1 MRRARSAVSDSF
13 TAVLLMVRVI
23 AFLVCILTPGKMASL
38 LMNFLWFSFKPTLV
52 LLIAD
57 VFHPVDNFSIELF
70 LNGDVR
76 HGGGWGGAGPV
87 LFTGGE
93 TGDVTGGDFLKLP
106 SLLLGPNATG
116 GGRCGFVQGH
126 GVACRLRSLV

>member
-38 LMNFLWFSFKPTLV
+38 LMNFLWFGSKSTLV

-70 LNGDVR
+70 LNGDVG
-76 HGGGWGGAGPV
+76 HGGGRRSSVPMFFAGRKPDAIAGANPLDRPAFPPGPAPA
-87 LFTGGE
+87 
-93 TGDVTGGDFLKLP
+93 GDDP
-106 SLLLGPNATG
+106 ERLGRRT
-116 GGRCGFVQGH
+116 V
-126 GVACRLRSLV
+126 